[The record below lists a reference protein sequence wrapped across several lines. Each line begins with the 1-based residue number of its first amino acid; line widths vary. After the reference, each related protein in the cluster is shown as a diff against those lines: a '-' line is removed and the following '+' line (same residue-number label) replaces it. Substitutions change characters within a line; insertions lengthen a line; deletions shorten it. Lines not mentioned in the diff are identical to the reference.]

1 MAAPQHRICQLAD
14 EAAAAREPE
23 VALEKLRE
31 LRDELVAFERA
42 RVSQALRSGSSF
54 GSVAK
59 AMGISR
65 QAAHRRYRDLAPGTA
80 EPVTLSSQARRAI
93 QLARDEAAA
102 TGARTVS
109 SEHVLVGVLRSG
121 GRASVALEAGG
132 VNAVAARRCI
142 RIANEARNGHHEPPE
157 ENGAVRAV
165 LAEAAKMARS
175 RGSRYVEANDLALAA
190 LDGPD
195 DGARR
200 AITALG
206 LKPGA
211 VRERLGC

>member
-23 VALEKLRE
+23 AALEKLRE

-42 RVSQALRSGSSF
+42 RVSQALRTGSSF

-80 EPVTLSSQARRAI
+80 EPLALSSHARRAI
-93 QLARDEAAA
+93 QLARDEAAT
-102 TGARTVS
+102 TGARTVA
-109 SEHVLVGVLRSG
+109 SEHLLIGVLRSG
-121 GRASVALEAGG
+121 GSASVALEAGG
-132 VNAVAARRCI
+132 VNAEAARRCI
-142 RIANEARNGHHEPPE
+142 RRVNGTRNGDGERAE

-165 LAEAAKMARS
+165 LAEAAKIARE
-175 RGSRYVEANDLALAA
+175 RGSRYVEADDLALAA

-206 LKPGA
+206 LKPRA
-211 VRERLGC
+211 VRERLG